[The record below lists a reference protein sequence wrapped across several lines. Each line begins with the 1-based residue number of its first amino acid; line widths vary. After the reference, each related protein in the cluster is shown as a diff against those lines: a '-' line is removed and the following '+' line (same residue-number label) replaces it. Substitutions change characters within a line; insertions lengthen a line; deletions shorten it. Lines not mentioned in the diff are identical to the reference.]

1 MSRPTTVS
9 IWSVVGLILGGFVL
23 LVFIAVLGTGIPL
36 YYAFV
41 PIITIDIVL
50 SFCIALFTN
59 SVTTFVVG
67 YSIPF
72 VFVAASNTFALLY
85 SLLDIRVILLWWGL
99 AVVIFSIGLAG
110 GLLGRFVRR
119 TRAKS
124 RRFRAD

>member
-1 MSRPTTVS
+1 MWRSSSIS
-9 IWSVVGLILGGFVL
+9 IWSVVGLFLGGFFL
-23 LVFIAVLGTGIPL
+23 LVFIAVLGTGISL

-50 SFCIALFTN
+50 SFYIALFTN

-72 VFVAASNTFALLY
+72 VFLATINLFDLLY
-85 SLLDIRVILLWWGL
+85 SFSHIWGLVFLWGL
-99 AVVIFSIGLAG
+99 AIMIFIIGFAG

-119 TRAKS
+119 KHAKNRS
-124 RRFRAD
+124 FLR